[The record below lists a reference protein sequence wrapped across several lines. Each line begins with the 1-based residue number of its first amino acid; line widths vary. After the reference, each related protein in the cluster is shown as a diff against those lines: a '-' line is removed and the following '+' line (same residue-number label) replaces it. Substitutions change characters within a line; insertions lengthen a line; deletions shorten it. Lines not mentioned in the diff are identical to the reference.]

1 MLIKSG
7 YRLKGLK
14 VDETVSMFKCW
25 QETFT
30 FGIADK
36 WDVMLDDDFSPSITV
51 NIEDVFIHAHPDT
64 LKTRTSRNPIADWVK
79 ITSCDRECFI
89 EDLKEVI

>member
-7 YRLKGLK
+7 HRLKGLK
-14 VDETVSMFKCW
+14 VDETVPMFKYW

-36 WDVMLDDDFSPSITV
+36 WEVMLDDAFSPSTTV
-51 NIEDVFIHAHPDT
+51 NIEDVFIYAYPGT
-64 LKTRTSRNPIADWVK
+64 LKTRTSRNPIAGWVR
-79 ITSCDRECFI
+79 IVSCDRERFI
-89 EDLKEVI
+89 EDLKGVI